1 MLSTSADSFAR
12 PRILQLRQTTLFVTR
27 NIPTPLRS
35 NIRKL
40 FPRNS
45 LSNSRILSYSRV
57 ASNCRPEKRI
67 WRPSMNFPSFFL
79 CLGFKV
85 PIGKLFISPSDKST
99 RTPAM
104 RISWRNCSVK
114 NKTRN
119 QCFGRGFFHLDSS
132 PFPCKIYVFARLS
145 IPGNWRALVIAIYYN
160 AINQHLARCFPPKN
174 VAARTC
180 IAPDRFSPP
189 IIST

>member
-1 MLSTSADSFAR
+1 MLSTSAESLAC

-57 ASNCRPEKRI
+57 VSNRRSEKRI
-67 WRPSMNFPSFFL
+67 WRLSMNFPSFFL

-99 RTPAM
+99 YTGGAHFVEELQREEQNAKPMFRTWILP
-104 RISWRNCSVK
+104 
-114 NKTRN
+114 
-119 QCFGRGFFHLDSS
+119 FGFSS
-132 PFPCKIYVFARLS
+132 FPLYNLRVCPFVHSR
-145 IPGNWRALVIAIYYN
+145 
-160 AINQHLARCFPPKN
+160 
-174 VAARTC
+174 
-180 IAPDRFSPP
+180 
-189 IIST
+189 